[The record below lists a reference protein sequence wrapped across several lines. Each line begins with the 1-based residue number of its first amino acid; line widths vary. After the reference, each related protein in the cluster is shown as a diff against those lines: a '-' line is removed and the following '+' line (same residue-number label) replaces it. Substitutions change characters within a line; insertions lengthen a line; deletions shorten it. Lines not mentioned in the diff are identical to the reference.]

1 VGHFRENNKP
11 YPHDFGAWAIIIME
25 IVTRKYAIE
34 NGLTRYFTGEPCKN
48 GNIEQR
54 STRGRLCARCSREK
68 AVKDYEKRKD
78 YFTIQN
84 QSEKS
89 KAAKKKYSELESTK
103 EKQRISAKNLYH
115 KNIEKFRKN
124 AMRKYHAMTEEQK
137 NNMRATRKKKRES
150 CDVTRCISTMRCML
164 NRYFVFT
171 GEKKAKRTEE
181 LLGYSAA
188 QLKAH
193 LEKMFIGKMNW
204 DNHGELWEIDHI
216 IPISVL
222 VKNGERDPSKINC
235 LSNLKPILKT
245 ENRSKQDK
253 VLTLL

>member
-1 VGHFRENNKP
+1 M
-11 YPHDFGAWAIIIME
+11 ME
-25 IVTRKYAIE
+25 IVTRKYALE
-34 NGLTRYFTGEPCKN
+34 NGLARYFTGEPCKN
-48 GNIEQR
+48 GHIDERATNRRMCI
-54 STRGRLCARCSREK
+54 SCSRER
-68 AVKDYEKRKD
+68 AAAEYEKRKD
-78 YFTIQN
+78 YFAMKN
-84 QSEKS
+84 KSEKS
-89 KAAKKKYSELESTK
+89 KAAKKKYDDLKSSK
-103 EKQRISAKNLYH
+103 DKKRIAAKNRYH
-115 KNIEKFRKN
+115 ENIDKFRKI
-124 AMRKYHAMTEEQK
+124 AMKKYNAMTEDQK
-137 NNMRATRKKKRES
+137 QNMRLTRKNKRAS
-150 CDVTRCISTMRCML
+150 CEVTRCIGTMRCML

-181 LLGYSAA
+181 FLGYSAA

-193 LEKMFIGKMNW
+193 LEKMFVGKMSW

-222 VKNGERDPSKINC
+222 VKNGEKDPSKINC